1 MELRRSSEVVSKMQ
15 ILSSAVSTN
24 DVLIAMAAEP
34 DEPDFSTVV
43 TLNQTGGRGRLG
55 RVWVAPADKALA
67 VSVLLRPRLPAGEPL
82 GIEHYGW
89 LPLIA
94 GVAMA
99 TAVDALVGGR
109 RTRLKWP
116 NDVQIDGLKVC
127 GVLAELLPGGDAVVI
142 GAGLNL
148 CLDRDELPVPTATS
162 LFLAGVHPSGEELAD
177 LVLSDYLTTMSELVT
192 SFLRVGADAGA
203 SGILDLVS
211 DWCGTLGQ
219 EVRVELP
226 GGDDLLGVATSIDA
240 SGRLVVQRTSDGAVQ
255 AVAAGDV
262 THLRYE

>member
-1 MELRRSSEVVSKMQ
+1 MELPRSSEATPKLRV
-15 ILSSAVSTN
+15 LAAAGSTN
-24 DVLIAMAAEP
+24 DVLTALAAESA
-34 DEPDFSTVV
+34 EPDFSTVV

-55 RVWVAPADKALA
+55 RVWTAPPDKSLA
-67 VSVLLRPRLPAGEPL
+67 VSVLLRPVLPAGEPL
-82 GIEHYGW
+82 GVEHFGW

-94 GVAMA
+94 GVAMS

-109 RTRLKWP
+109 RTKLKWP

-127 GVLAELLPGGDAVVI
+127 GILAELLPGADSVVI
-142 GAGLNL
+142 GAGVNL
-148 CLDRDELPVPTATS
+148 CLTEDELPVPTATS
-162 LFLAGVHPSGEELAD
+162 LLIAGVHPEGDELVD
-177 LVLSDYLTTMSELVT
+177 LVLSDYLTTMSELVV

-203 SGILDLVS
+203 SGVLDLVTE
-211 DWCGTLGQ
+211 WCSTLGQ

-226 GGDDLLGVATSIDA
+226 GGADLLGVATAIDYG
-240 SGRLVVQRTSDGAVQ
+240 GRLVVQRTSDGAVQ